1 MRDLFIV
8 IQTAL
13 DFIVYH
19 LGGAIC
25 SQCLFLCVCFPTP
38 VFTLYRVAWVVG

>member
-1 MRDLFIV
+1 MRDLFIA

-13 DFIVYH
+13 DLIVYH

-25 SQCLFLCVCFPTP
+25 SQCLFCVSVFLLLCSLCIG
-38 VFTLYRVAWVVG
+38 LLG